1 VLILHAYG
9 SRTAIKFFSLGILP
23 PNLEELTMIS
33 PSGKAVYWLGW
44 YIDELEQ
51 PKYLRK
57 MILACTAY
65 RGRPVSYFAERGRN
79 VFAKLRAVGIEMV
92 VQEENCKPRKSRDLD
107 RVKLKYDV
115 WADEAVEL
123 GTEELF
129 SG

>member
-1 VLILHAYG
+1 
-9 SRTAIKFFSLGILP
+9 
-23 PNLEELTMIS
+23 M
-33 PSGKAVYWLGW
+33 YWLGW

-51 PKYLRK
+51 SIYIRK
-57 MILACTAY
+57 ITLACTAY
-65 RGRPVSYFAERGRN
+65 RGRPVSYFAERGGN
-79 VFAKLRAVGIEMV
+79 VFAKLRAVGIEV
-92 VQEENCKPRKSRDLD
+92 VIQDEDCKPRKSRDLN